1 MIYLISDL
9 HLSATETDIFYR
21 FEQFTARLVSGDQLY
36 ILGDL
41 FEYWL
46 GDDAVFF
53 LDHENTFNL
62 LRILTERQ
70 VKIFF
75 MAGNRDFLV
84 GETFSEECGVTLLT
98 DEHIL
103 EIDSRK
109 VLLMHGDSLCTDDI
123 PHQNFRAMVLDD
135 AWQKGFLSKSIAE
148 RDQLVRLA
156 RYRSDDTK
164 TDKSMEIMD
173 VTDAA
178 VSAVV
183 TKHSVRLLI
192 HGHTHRPA
200 IHSINCQLPNCHRIV
215 LGDWASGE
223 SWITLTKDEIL
234 LHHHGKTDQ
243 LIL

>member
-21 FEQFTARLVSGDQLY
+21 FEQLTARLVSGDQLY

-84 GETFSEECGVTLLT
+84 GQTFSKECGVTLLAQ
-98 DEHIL
+98 EHIL
-103 EIDSRK
+103 EIDSRE
-109 VLLMHGDSLCTDDI
+109 VLLMHGDSL
-123 PHQNFRAMVLDD
+123 
-135 AWQKGFLSKSIAE
+135 
-148 RDQLVRLA
+148 
-156 RYRSDDTK
+156 
-164 TDKSMEIMD
+164 
-173 VTDAA
+173 
-178 VSAVV
+178 
-183 TKHSVRLLI
+183 
-192 HGHTHRPA
+192 
-200 IHSINCQLPNCHRIV
+200 
-215 LGDWASGE
+215 
-223 SWITLTKDEIL
+223 
-234 LHHHGKTDQ
+234 
-243 LIL
+243 